1 MILDFVKCHE
11 SEASRRLPRRP
22 HRRLPRRPH
31 LLRVFLIQI
40 ERPRTNAS
48 AAEEH
53 PFSVSGGVRPAGA

>member
-11 SEASRRLPRRP
+11 SEAS
-22 HRRLPRRPH
+22 RRLPRRPH

>member
-11 SEASRRLPRRP
+11 SEASRSLPRHP
-22 HRRLPRRPH
+22 HA
-31 LLRVFLIQI
+31 LRVFLIQF
-40 ERPRTNAS
+40 ERPRAKAS

>member
-22 HRRLPRRPH
+22 HV
-31 LLRVFLIQI
+31 LRVFLIQL

>member
-22 HRRLPRRPH
+22 HA
-31 LLRVFLIQI
+31 LRVFLIQI

-53 PFSVSGGVRPAGA
+53 PFSVSAGVRPAGA